1 MIIQSQTTSFKKELY
16 LGVHNLVVD
25 TIKIALYDENALLG
39 PETLSYTTVGEVSGT
54 GYDAGGKVCQNVVV
68 NSSGTVAY
76 VSFDQVQWAPAS
88 FTCFGA
94 LLYNASKDNRSIAV
108 IDFGGENTV
117 TNGLVLLLPP
127 NQPNSALIRSI

>member
-1 MIIQSQTTSFKKELY
+1 MIIQTQTTSFKRELY

-25 TIKIALYDENALLG
+25 TIKIALYGATAELG
-39 PETLSYTTVGEVSGT
+39 PDTPVYTTAGEVVGA

-68 NSSGTVAY
+68 SSSGRVAY
-76 VSFDQVQWAPAS
+76 VSFDQVQWSPAS

-94 LLYNASKDNRSIAV
+94 LIYNASKANRSIAV
-108 IDFGGENTV
+108 IDFGGENMV

>member
-1 MIIQSQTTSFKKELY
+1 MILQTQTTSFKKELY

-25 TIKIALYDENALLG
+25 TIKIALYGPSANLG
-39 PETLSYTTVGEVSGT
+39 PDTLAYTTAGEVTGS

-68 NSSGTVAY
+68 NSSGRVAF
-76 VSFDQVQWAPAS
+76 VSFDQVQWSPAS

-94 LLYNASKDNRSIAV
+94 LIYNASKDNRSIAV

-117 TNGLVLLLPP
+117 TTGLVLLLPP

>member
-1 MIIQSQTTSFKKELY
+1 MIIQTQTTSFKRELY

-25 TIKIALYDENALLG
+25 TIKIALYGDTANLG
-39 PETLSYTTVGEVSGT
+39 PDTPEYTTVGEVVGSGYT
-54 GYDAGGKVCQNVVV
+54 AGGQICQNVTV
-68 NSSGTVAY
+68 NSSGRVAY
-76 VSFDQVQWAPAS
+76 VSFDQVQWSPAAFS
-88 FTCFGA
+88 CFGA
-94 LLYNASKDNRSIAV
+94 LIYNASKANRSIAV